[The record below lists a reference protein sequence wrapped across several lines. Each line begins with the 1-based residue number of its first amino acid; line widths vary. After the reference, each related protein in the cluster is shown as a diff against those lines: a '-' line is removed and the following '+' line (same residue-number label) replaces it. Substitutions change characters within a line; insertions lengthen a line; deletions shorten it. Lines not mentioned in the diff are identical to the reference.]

1 MTPSSLAHAAR
12 PGYKGSQVLWL
23 DGRPSRRPSICPVRL
38 VQRRVSRLEQWR
50 GRHTVQQTS
59 ARLPGRSGRRGAEA
73 PADPVN
79 LRYALEPAAEIAAAE
94 IATAEIVATEIAG
107 VVPRLLARLALAKAD
122 VVAYGAE
129 KLLGN
134 NATDESCRQ
143 AGEDRTAHAT
153 HHAAHTRS
161 PARAAEG
168 ALHRPR
174 LAHLSPR
181 RQPRQA
187 LRVVTAPGYRGPLP
201 LWRHRRQLVQ
211 RLLPLGRRQLRERL
225 F

>member
-12 PGYKGSQVLWL
+12 PGYKESQVLWL
-23 DGRPSRRPSICPVRL
+23 DGRASRRPSICPVRL

-50 GRHTVQQTS
+50 GRHTVRQTS
-59 ARLPGRSGRRGAEA
+59 ARLPGGSGRRGAEA

-79 LRYALEPAAEIAAAE
+79 LRYALEPAAEIPATEIAAAE
-94 IATAEIVATEIAG
+94 IAAAEIVATEIAG

-122 VVAYGAE
+122 VVAHGAE

-134 NATDESCRQ
+134 YATDESCRQ

-174 LAHLSPR
+174 LAHFSPR

-187 LRVVTAPGYRGPLP
+187 LRVVTAPG
-201 LWRHRRQLVQ
+201 
-211 RLLPLGRRQLRERL
+211 
-225 F
+225 